1 MTHVSFGDASFASP
15 KQLSSFQGTLICATT
30 SKLHENVDAPLSP
43 LSWSSKKIS
52 RVVRSTLSAEAYSMS
67 RSVDRL
73 GWLRLLW
80 GVMVIPQF
88 PWQMP
93 SKAYAQLPMGIITT
107 DCRSLYDLVSRT
119 AMPQCEE
126 YRTTLEVLLIR
137 EQCQDN
143 CVFGWIPTTIMLA
156 DALTKPMD
164 PSLLRLV
171 LQTGIFCLYDESSI
185 LRQNA
190 NRRLAVSWLSDKS
203 QGNNSFRGA
212 MQ

>member
-1 MTHVSFGDASFASP
+1 M
-15 KQLSSFQGTLICATT
+15 
-30 SKLHENVDAPLSP
+30 LHENVDAPLSP

-73 GWLRLLW
+73 GGLRLLW

-143 CVFGWIPTTIMLA
+143 CVFRWIPTTIMLA